1 MSIIQFKCQFKFDK
15 LKPSVDKKPAD
26 TGIHSTDSD
35 YEKMIKKLSG
45 KQCTSCPNSY
55 NLEHRNKL
63 EKEGFFEGI
72 AIILQLICI
81 EVRNNNAQQS
91 NKIAETT
98 IQDMSFEERLQISSS
113 INNPTS
119 V

>member
-15 LKPSVDKKPAD
+15 LKSSVDKKPSD
-26 TGIHSTDSD
+26 TDIHSTDTD
-35 YEKMIKKLSG
+35 YEKTLKKLSG
-45 KQCTSCPNSY
+45 KQCTSYPNSY

-72 AIILQLICI
+72 AIILQLICV
-81 EVRNNNAQQS
+81 EVRNNNTQKS
-91 NKIAETT
+91 NKIAEAT

-113 INNPTS
+113 SNNPTS